1 MPKCPL
7 AFQVFAWNCV
17 NPLLQLL
24 YSITIK
30 INNKTQNQKLEI
42 ERRVKTFGKPNSQD
56 TNEEGPNSSHC
67 ISHQQEV
74 LRVPHTDSERV
85 AHAGGTAV
93 VHQL

>member
-7 AFQVFAWNCV
+7 AFQVFAWNHV
-17 NPLLQLL
+17 NPLLQFL
-24 YSITIK
+24 YSITIFFFK
-30 INNKTQNQKLEI
+30 QKLEI
-42 ERRVKTFGKPNSQD
+42 ERNVKTFGKPNSQD